1 MNHTMTAPLTDPVAP
16 GRDEPTRH
24 PLDLGQL
31 ALGLALAGLLPIPGP
46 AASLAAIVCGL
57 AARRARS
64 PQSRSAAWAAVALG
78 AFQIAGPLLALF
90 VYCVVLGY
98 PFPIH
103 RYHG

>member
-1 MNHTMTAPLTDPVAP
+1 MNHTMTDPLDRPDAH
-16 GRDEPTRH
+16 GGDEPVRA

-57 AARRARS
+57 TARRADPPR
-64 PQSRSAAWAAVALG
+64 SRSAARAAIALG